1 IDECRIS
8 CACSGG
14 QECVNWPGSYQCQGL
29 PELAKIGFEH
39 SLYPVTEDSSSVEIC
54 LDVKNSQEPISGWIT
69 TNGGA
74 AVTGADYLSI
84 REVVNIT
91 DPQEST
97 CYTIPILDDDE
108 FEGNET
114 FSVVL
119 TLNANV
125 SGVQESYDEA
135 TVIIVDDDD
144 PTRIGFEY
152 SLYSVAEDSGSV
164 QICLDINSVTNF
176 HGLIT
181 TNDGTAVTGADYLS
195 ILEIV
200 NTSVS
205 QESTCYTIQIL
216 DDDEIEG
223 NETFN
228 VVLTLNANVS
238 SVPIIQDKATV
249 IIVDNDDVDECE
261 LEIHNCDVNAE
272 CINIIGSY
280 ECACNEGYSGDGIN
294 CTSRWPIDTL
304 NILVNV
310 MHHI

>member
-1 IDECRIS
+1 NLCDENAEAHEINGVVDCFCKRGYYGNGKICTDIDECRITCACSEEQECVNWPGSYSCETQEPEGPCDENAEAHMINGAIDCFCKRGYYGNGKTCSDIDECRIS

-91 DPQEST
+91 DSQEST

-135 TVIIVDDDD
+135 TVIIVDDD
-144 PTRIGFEY
+144 
-152 SLYSVAEDSGSV
+152 
-164 QICLDINSVTNF
+164 
-176 HGLIT
+176 
-181 TNDGTAVTGADYLS
+181 
-195 ILEIV
+195 
-200 NTSVS
+200 
-205 QESTCYTIQIL
+205 
-216 DDDEIEG
+216 
-223 NETFN
+223 
-228 VVLTLNANVS
+228 
-238 SVPIIQDKATV
+238 
-249 IIVDNDDVDECE
+249 
-261 LEIHNCDVNAE
+261 
-272 CINIIGSY
+272 
-280 ECACNEGYSGDGIN
+280 
-294 CTSRWPIDTL
+294 
-304 NILVNV
+304 
-310 MHHI
+310 